1 MDSGLTVKP
10 VTHFVLVSAVKIGV
24 PIHCPVC
31 DYPAFLVPVME
42 ETNLSP
48 LRILGSLVKY

>member
-10 VTHFVLVSAVKIGV
+10 VTHFVLASAVKIGV